1 MASTPGLKAY
11 LSAIGIGA
19 VVAVLGIIVYTQVIA
34 GPPEAPPAPAAS
46 EAPAAPPAP
55 RAVVPPMP
63 DAVQARDAG
72 AAADLP
78 APAEILDSDLPA
90 VTVFKSPTCG
100 CCTKW
105 ADYMAAQGFPIRVR
119 DLTDMQQIKAQYG
132 VPMQMYSCHT
142 ALVDGYVVEG
152 HVPAEDVKRLLD
164 EKPDVTGIAV
174 PAMPIGSPGMEQG
187 DRRDPYDVYAFT
199 QSGETTV
206 YAQHNQQ

>member
-34 GPPEAPPAPAAS
+34 GPPAPPETPPAPTAM
-46 EAPAAPPAP
+46 EAPAPRVPA
-55 RAVVPPMP
+55 MP
-63 DAVQARDAG
+63 EAVQARDAG

-78 APAEILDSDLPA
+78 TPDEILDADLPA

-119 DLTDMQQIKAQYG
+119 DLTDMQQIKLQYG

-142 ALVDGYVVEG
+142 AVVDGYVVEG

-199 QSGETTV
+199 KSGETTV